1 MLLTSIEEDNVE
13 VKPMFGSYMNGL
25 GKIEELM
32 NKGELENAMLELND
46 LEQGI
51 ELNEDE
57 KLACM
62 LLNSHILNKNGN
74 FDKSLMLSKVAFR
87 KSMELNN
94 PLLVV
99 DSTITFLESVK
110 GLGVLDKTPKKD
122 KQEFLKMVR
131 RSEDILKTI
140 KKMKKAERDLRTS
153 KLKKLKEILGPAK
166 AKMPVKV
173 AKKVVKKGIP
183 VETVKGVGQKAQAL
197 RGAGIKTAEELA
209 NASSDELVKIKGIGA
224 STASKLIESAT
235 TLLKS

>member
-1 MLLTSIEEDNVE
+1 MLLTSIEEDNIE
-13 VKPMFGSYMNGL
+13 AKLMFGSYMKGL
-25 GKIEELM
+25 GQIEELM
-32 NKGELENAMLELND
+32 NKGELENAMRELND

-94 PLLVV
+94 PILVV
-99 DSTITFLESVK
+99 DSTVTFLESVN
-110 GLGVLDKTPKKD
+110 GLGWLEESSAKEKK
-122 KQEFLKMVR
+122 EFLQMVR

-140 KKMKKAERDLRTS
+140 KKIKKTDRDLRTS
-153 KLKKLKEILGPAK
+153 KLKELKEILGPIK

-173 AKKVVKKGIP
+173 AMKVVKEGIP
-183 VETVKGVGQKAQAL
+183 VENVKGVGQKSQAL
-197 RGAGIKTAEELA
+197 RDAGINTAEELA
-209 NASSDELVKIKGIGA
+209 NTSPAKLVKIKGIGA
-224 STASKLIESAT
+224 ATAPKLIESAK

>member
-1 MLLTSIEEDNVE
+1 
-13 VKPMFGSYMNGL
+13 MFGSYMNGL
-25 GKIEELM
+25 EQIEKLM
-32 NKGELENAMLELND
+32 NKGELENAMLKLND
-46 LEQGI
+46 LEKGI
-51 ELNEDE
+51 ELNKDE

-110 GLGVLDKTPKKD
+110 GLGMLDVTLTKD
-122 KQEFLKMVR
+122 KKEFLQMVR

-140 KKMKKAERDLRTS
+140 RKIKKADRSLRTS
-153 KLKKLKEILGPAK
+153 KLIDLKETLSPAK

-183 VETVKGVGQKAQAL
+183 VENVKGVGQKAQAL
-197 RGAGIKTAEELA
+197 RDAGIKTAEELA
-209 NASSDELVKIKGIGA
+209 IASPDDLVKIKGIGA
-224 STASKLIESAT
+224 ATAPKLIENAN
-235 TLLKS
+235 TLLKY

>member
-1 MLLTSIEEDNVE
+1 MNNIE
-13 VKPMFGSYMNGL
+13 VKIMFGSYMNGL
-25 GKIEELM
+25 RQIEDLM
-32 NKGELENAMLELND
+32 NKGELENAMFELNN
-46 LEQGI
+46 LEKGI
-51 ELNEDE
+51 ALNEDE

-110 GLGVLDKTPKKD
+110 GLGMLEETSSKD
-122 KQEFLKMVR
+122 KKEFLKMVR

-140 KKMKKAERDLRTS
+140 KKIKKTERDLRTS
-153 KLKKLKEILGPAK
+153 KLRELKKIVSPVK

-173 AKKVVKKGIP
+173 AMKVIKEGTP
-183 VETVKGVGQKAQAL
+183 VENVKGVGQKAQAL
-197 RGAGIKTAEELA
+197 HEVGIKTAEELA
-209 NASSDELVKIKGIGA
+209 NASPDELVKIKGIGA
-224 STASKLIESAT
+224 ATAPKLIENAK

>member
-1 MLLTSIEEDNVE
+1 
-13 VKPMFGSYMNGL
+13 MFGSYMKGL
-25 GKIEELM
+25 GQIEDLM
-32 NKGELENAMLELND
+32 NKGELETAMLELNN
-46 LEQGI
+46 LEDDI

-110 GLGVLDKTPKKD
+110 GLGMLEETSTKERK
-122 KQEFLKMVR
+122 EFLQMVR
-131 RSEDILKTI
+131 RSEDILKPIKNI
-140 KKMKKAERDLRTS
+140 KKTERDLRTS
-153 KLKKLKEILGPAK
+153 KLKELKTVLGPVK

-173 AKKVVKKGIP
+173 AKKVVKEGIP
-183 VETVKGVGQKAQAL
+183 VENVKGVGQKAQAL
-197 RGAGIKTAEELA
+197 IEAGIKTAEELA
-209 NASSDELVKIKGIGA
+209 IASPEDLVKIKGIGA
-224 STASKLIESAT
+224 ATAPKLIENAK
-235 TLLKS
+235 TLLKP

>member
-1 MLLTSIEEDNVE
+1 MLLASIEEDNIE
-13 VKPMFGSYMNGL
+13 VKLMFGSYMNGL
-25 GKIEELM
+25 GQIEELM
-32 NKGELENAMLELND
+32 NKGELETAMLELNE

-74 FDKSLMLSKVAFR
+74 FNKSLMLSKVAFR

-99 DSTITFLESVK
+99 DSTVTFLESVK
-110 GLGVLDKTPKKD
+110 GLGWLEETSAKEKK
-122 KQEFLKMVR
+122 EFLQMVR

-140 KKMKKAERDLRTS
+140 KKIKKTERDLRTS
-153 KLKKLKEILGPAK
+153 KLKELKEILSPAK

-173 AKKVVKKGIP
+173 AMKVVKEGIP
-183 VETVKGVGQKAQAL
+183 VENVKGVGQKSQAL
-197 RGAGIKTAEELA
+197 RDAGINTAEELA
-209 NASSDELVKIKGIGA
+209 NTSPAKLVKIKGIGA
-224 STASKLIESAT
+224 ATAPKLIENAKI
-235 TLLKS
+235 LLKS

>member
-1 MLLTSIEEDNVE
+1 
-13 VKPMFGSYMNGL
+13 MFGSYMDGL
-25 GKIEELM
+25 GQIEELM
-32 NKGELENAMLELND
+32 NKGELETAMLELND
-46 LEQGI
+46 LEKGI

-110 GLGVLDKTPKKD
+110 GLGMLDETPKKD
-122 KQEFLKMVR
+122 KKEFLQMVR

-140 KKMKKAERDLRTS
+140 RKLKKAERDLRTS
-153 KLKKLKEILGPAK
+153 KLKNLKAILSPAK
-166 AKMPVKV
+166 AMMPVKV
-173 AKKVVKKGIP
+173 AMKVVKEGIP
-183 VETVKGVGQKAQAL
+183 VETVKGVGQKSQAL
-197 RGAGIKTAEELA
+197 REAGIRTAEELA

-224 STASKLIESAT
+224 STATKLIENAK